1 MLTIFAS
8 YASYISVFVYIVLF
22 AGPKLVATFKQLLKR
37 DSRASRSDKLS
48 QIMSKYPEVPIL
60 WWIILFVLSFV
71 TVLVTI
77 IKGEFGVPIWTFVI
91 AVLFG
96 ALSVVPMGYIFAIS
110 NYQVQ
115 VGVFNELLFGYMSPG
130 LHPTVSLFYRCLAAE
145 TWYRAQ
151 SILLDMKL
159 GHYMMI
165 PPRVSNVFIWS
176 MLKAFQSNNASSHHQ
191 LVFFSQVFGT
201 FLGSPVNYAVIRWV
215 WLEFTK
221 IFQGSI
227 NTC

>member
-1 MLTIFAS
+1 LWTTEGKAYNVTSIISLPSYTFNATAYAIEGPVRISPYYMLTIFAS

-165 PPRVSNVFIWS
+165 PPRVSNVF
-176 MLKAFQSNNASSHHQ
+176 
-191 LVFFSQVFGT
+191 V
-201 FLGSPVNYAVIRWV
+201 
-215 WLEFTK
+215 
-221 IFQGSI
+221 
-227 NTC
+227 